1 VAGTRLSI
9 ARRAALTVLVAALCL
24 GPRPARAIS
33 EDPQRVVYG
42 NAAALHKGEIQL
54 GLFSPFLYALQDRIT
69 LMTHPILDL
78 LLTPNVFL
86 RLNLV
91 AERRFTVSLDGGYAQ
106 SFLKTTTG
114 SSPGFGTVSVIHSF
128 YLWERLTLTGRY
140 AYQFTFSPPDNYVVP
155 QAFATVFLTSDW
167 LLHLDG
173 VFPYRLGGGGFQ
185 DVSGK
190 LVVMR
195 RISTAVIA
203 LGVSVG
209 RIYVVDAPRLKNPVE
224 SPVYPVVDVVWE
236 F

>member
-1 VAGTRLSI
+1 M
-9 ARRAALTVLVAALCL
+9 ARGAALTVLLAALCL
-24 GPRPARAIS
+24 LAPRPVRAIS
-33 EDPQRVVYG
+33 EEPQRVVYG

-54 GLFSPFLYALQDRIT
+54 GLFSPFLYALKDRLT

-91 AERRFTVSLDGGYAQ
+91 SERLFTVSLDGGYAQ

-114 SSPGFGTVSVIHSF
+114 SSPGFGTMSAIHSF
-128 YLWERLTLTGRY
+128 YLWDRLTLTGRY
-140 AYQFTFSPPDNYVVP
+140 AYQFTFSPPDSYLVP
-155 QAFATVFLTSDW
+155 EAFATVFLTPGW

-173 VFPYRLGGGGFQ
+173 VFPYRLGRQAGFV

-195 RISTAVIA
+195 RFSTAVIA

-209 RIYVVDAPRLKNPVE
+209 RIYIVDAPRLKNPVK
-224 SPVYPVVDVVWE
+224 SPVYPVIDVVWE